1 VATAHDKREKQKLE
15 EELVPLSVAG
25 RVAYHHLVDKE
36 NRISVD
42 PDLGR
47 VLPLVA
53 AALSAVAPIHRRSA
67 ARDAART
74 LTSLE
79 VEAILFRPGCDALV
93 ALDELFIRRRDLH
106 QAIESLRM
114 ARQYFGGKP

>member
-1 VATAHDKREKQKLE
+1 
-15 EELVPLSVAG
+15 VPLSVAG

-42 PDLGR
+42 PDMGR
-47 VLPLVA
+47 VLPMVA
-53 AALSAVAPIHRRSA
+53 AALSAVAPIHKRA
-67 ARDAART
+67 ANDSSRM

-79 VEAILFRPGCDALV
+79 VEAVLFRPGFDTLV
-93 ALDELFIRRRDLH
+93 ALDELFIRRKDLH
-106 QAIESLRM
+106 RAIESLRM

>member
-1 VATAHDKREKQKLE
+1 M
-15 EELVPLSVAG
+15 PLSVAG
-25 RVAYHHLVDKE
+25 RVAYHHLVDQE
-36 NRISVD
+36 HRISVD

-53 AALSAVAPIHRRSA
+53 AALSAVAPIHRRA
-67 ARDAART
+67 AGPESSRA
-74 LTSLE
+74 LTSRE
-79 VEAILFRPGCDALV
+79 VEAILFRPGCDAHL

-106 QAIESLRM
+106 RAIESLRM

>member
-1 VATAHDKREKQKLE
+1 M
-15 EELVPLSVAG
+15 PLSVAC

-53 AALSAVAPIHRRSA
+53 AALSAVAPIHRRSPGHHSS
-67 ARDAART
+67 RT

-79 VEAILFRPGCDALV
+79 LEAILFRPGFDALV

-106 QAIESLRM
+106 QAVESLRM